1 MAASLHLGVRAVVEP
16 AGASLR
22 LSVRDEGVGMA
33 PADIER
39 MFQPFQSGFRQGSG
53 LGLAIVRRIVTDHGG
68 RVSVQSTP
76 GAGTE
81 VIVSLPA
88 QAARPQ
94 VEPIAPE
101 RLSPCRRRRS

>member
-1 MAASLHLGVRAVVEP
+1 
-16 AGASLR
+16 
-22 LSVRDEGVGMA
+22 
-33 PADIER
+33 

-76 GAGTE
+76 GEGTE

-88 QAARPQ
+88 PAALAGPPART
-94 VEPIAPE
+94 EP
-101 RLSPCRRRRS
+101 